1 MSKIS
6 KDEFKKAVLTAFAER
21 GYSKVKISMAL
32 FGLQGDV
39 SFHRDGVLGK
49 QEAKTSVKEKDG
61 RLFLEIEQKD
71 GTDWEWEIKEY

>member
-1 MSKIS
+1 
-6 KDEFKKAVLTAFAER
+6 
-21 GYSKVKISMAL
+21 MAL

-39 SFHRDGVLGK
+39 SFHRDGVFGK